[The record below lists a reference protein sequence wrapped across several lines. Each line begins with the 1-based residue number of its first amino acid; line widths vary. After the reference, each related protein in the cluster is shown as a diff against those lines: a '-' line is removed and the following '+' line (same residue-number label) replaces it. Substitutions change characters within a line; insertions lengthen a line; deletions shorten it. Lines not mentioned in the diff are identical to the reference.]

1 MSHNVSHNVTH
12 CHTMSQLTSPA
23 MAYILFMEH
32 MPDHPQHHYMQAP
45 ATLCELTSTAA
56 ALPLQPVSGLSEL

>member
-1 MSHNVSHNVTH
+1 
-12 CHTMSQLTSPA
+12 MSQLTSPA